1 MLMRTASLRAAD
13 SPTLRAL
20 VETRGW
26 FFAKRF
32 VAGQTLDEAV
42 TTIRRLNDRGILAT
56 VDHLGEH
63 VSDVGRAKA
72 ETDLLVSVL
81 ERINKENL
89 RSGLSVKLT
98 TLGMGLD
105 DALAE
110 AGLLRIVGT
119 AAAFGRFV
127 RVDMEES
134 AVVDRTLRLF
144 RAAHAQYPNVGVV
157 IQAYLHRSPDD
168 IRALNAEKASVRLC
182 KGAYMEPPSVAIQ
195 HKTEVDKA
203 YKALT
208 ATLLEHGHRPAI
220 ATHHTLMIDAAKR
233 KAEELRAAGAPNAD
247 PSQWEFQMLYGI
259 RRDLQDALVRQGY
272 RVRVYV
278 PYGTEWYPYFMR
290 RLAERPANIMFFL
303 KSLRYR

>member
-1 MLMRTASLRAAD
+1 MLMRTALLRAAD

-26 FFAKRF
+26 FFARRF

-42 TTIRRLNDRGILAT
+42 RAIRRLNDRGILAT

-63 VSDVGRAKA
+63 VSDVSRAKA

-81 ERINKENL
+81 ERLHSENL
-89 RSGLSVKLT
+89 QSGLSVKLT

-105 DALAE
+105 DAVAE
-110 AGLLRIVGT
+110 AGLLRIVG
-119 AAAFGRFV
+119 AAAEFGRFV

-134 AVVDRTLRLF
+134 SVVDRTLGLF
-144 RAAHAQYPNVGVV
+144 RTAHARYPNVGVV
-157 IQAYLHRSPDD
+157 IQAYLHRSPED
-168 IRALNAEKASVRLC
+168 IRKLNEERASVRLC
-182 KGAYMEPPSVAIQ
+182 KGAYMEPPAVAIQ
-195 HKTEVDKA
+195 QKTAVDEA
-203 YKALT
+203 YRKLSAV
-208 ATLLEHGHRPAI
+208 LLEHGHRPAI
-220 ATHHTLMIDAAKR
+220 ATHDLRMIDAAKR
-233 KAEELRAAGAPNAD
+233 KAEDLRSAGSPNAD
-247 PSQWEFQMLYGI
+247 ASRWEFQMLYGV
-259 RRDLQDALVRQGY
+259 RRDLQEMLVRQGY